1 MFPPMGCL
9 QSRNVFVIISA
20 ATWLKGSCHGK
31 SGIMLLVTMP
41 RADSRLKRGG
51 GGDGKKGVG
60 RWGGWDVELNGRTA
74 HGWQYKKSCRTYRL
88 YGHQTCRHFGGCDR
102 WWLGFLAHALFKLY
116 TLDKR
121 NSPPLI
127 GLRLS
132 IIHVLFYFC
141 ITEHPT
147 NNRAAAPINQCSRK
161 LSAFGFSHAET
172 QRKPGWTGLFC
183 LLTFKLVKNHGSWR
197 E

>member
-1 MFPPMGCL
+1 M
-9 QSRNVFVIISA
+9 
-20 ATWLKGSCHGK
+20 TE
-31 SGIMLLVTMP
+31 GIM
-41 RADSRLKRGG
+41 SRKVRHHVVSNNATSRQQAEKGG

-88 YGHQTCRHFGGCDR
+88 YEHQTCRHFGGCDR